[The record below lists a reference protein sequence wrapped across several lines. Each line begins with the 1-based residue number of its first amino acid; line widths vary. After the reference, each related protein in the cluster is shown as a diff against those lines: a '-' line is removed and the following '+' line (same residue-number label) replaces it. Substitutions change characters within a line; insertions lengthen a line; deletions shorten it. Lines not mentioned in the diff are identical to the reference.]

1 MKFTTKF
8 TTKFTLLIISVIF
21 FNCSSVKDRAL
32 KINGTV
38 VNTDTKSILLMKP
51 NQDISF
57 DSLIEI
63 PVENGKFYYTY
74 GKFSSLEE
82 AVKAQ
87 KAIELKGIDDSV
99 IQKVSK

>member
-1 MKFTTKF
+1 NQKLGIGYY
-8 TTKFTLLIISVIF
+8 TLEIAVTSQKL
-21 FNCSSVKDRAL
+21 SSNSKVLNTLKDVNRVK
-32 KINGTV
+32 
-38 VNTDTKSILLMKP
+38 
-51 NQDISF
+51 
-57 DSLIEI
+57 
-63 PVENGKFYYTY
+63 ENGKFYYTY